1 MKTTELTSLNIH
13 EMIHNVLQYSK
24 DTKLIRNICEALE
37 DRNYKSIFQTY
48 ESEITLFNQQY
59 INIKNIKKWKKE
71 QRKRLLKSKV

>member
-1 MKTTELTSLNIH
+1 MNTKEITNLSMH

-37 DRNYKSIFQTY
+37 DRNYRSIFQTY

-59 INIKNIKKWKKE
+59 INIKNIKTWKKK
-71 QRKRLLKSKV
+71 QRKRLMKSKV